1 MTGKAPNGDN
11 PNMHGSLRK
20 IDQRYPKKSQQQ
32 NAGAI
37 ATEASVNKDAIEVQR
52 AQKQIEADA
61 HKEHKTRER
70 ERARYEAINDLK
82 GKTRKDYIGR
92 EHFIAIAHTFVTKEQ
107 ETPFDPVKL
116 ASEAF
121 NKIVSAQY
129 NSYLDKTTHRVIKQS
144 ETEEAKGPIGV
155 ALARRDEVGLGI
167 VDPALSSSGS
177 VIANEHAIRI
187 NDFLDFV
194 DEYGDPEKPL
204 PIDGNIGA
212 KSRQV
217 LTMIS
222 GFVESNIVQEDQ
234 SA

>member
-1 MTGKAPNGDN
+1 MTGHPANRSN
-11 PNMHGSLRK
+11 PNFPRPQRK

-32 NAGAI
+32 KAGVL
-37 ATEASVNKDAIEVQR
+37 ATRDVVDSDARRIQR
-52 AQKQIEADA
+52 AQKQVEADA

-70 ERARYEAINDLK
+70 ERARDEAINDLK

-107 ETPFDPVKL
+107 EKPFDPVKL

-121 NKIVSAQY
+121 NKIASAQY
-129 NSYLDKTTHRVIKQS
+129 NSYLDKATHRVIKQS
-144 ETEEAKGPIGV
+144 ETEESKGPLRV
-155 ALARRDEVGLGI
+155 ALARRDDVGLGI
-167 VDPALSSSGS
+167 VDPVLSSSGS

-222 GFVESNIVQEDQ
+222 GFVESNIVHEDQ

>member
-1 MTGKAPNGDN
+1 MTGHPSNRDN
-11 PNMHGSLRK
+11 PNFPRPQRK

-32 NAGAI
+32 NAGML
-37 ATEASVNKDAIEVQR
+37 ATRVVVDNDARRIQR
-52 AQKQIEADA
+52 AQKQVEADA
-61 HKEHKTRER
+61 RKEQLAKER
-70 ERARYEAINDLK
+70 ERARDEAINDLK
-82 GKTRKDYIGR
+82 HKGRGDYIGR
-92 EHFIAIAHTFVTKEQ
+92 EHFVAIAHTFVTKEQ

-167 VDPALSSSGS
+167 VDPVLSSSGS

-204 PIDGNIGA
+204 PIDGNIGS